1 MARILGDVAISQI
14 NSNNDDDRF
23 GSVESKLS
31 KPSISLPNISPA
43 VVPDPQKERR
53 NSSLSMPVY
62 VWDLLADAAHNSRE
76 PQNIFVMKALKMAG
90 LPIDVAD
97 LVDPRKTRYSK

>member
-31 KPSISLPNISPA
+31 KPSMSLPNISPA
-43 VVPDPQKERR
+43 IVPDPQ
-53 NSSLSMPVY
+53 
-62 VWDLLADAAHNSRE
+62 
-76 PQNIFVMKALKMAG
+76 
-90 LPIDVAD
+90 
-97 LVDPRKTRYSK
+97 